1 MLSLCIGL
9 LLPMFDISPLKALVY
24 TAVLYGMISP
34 VLILILLSISNNK
47 TIMEKYTNP
56 FMTNIGGIAALLL
69 MSASAVLTLYFT
81 FLR

>member
-1 MLSLCIGL
+1 
-9 LLPMFDISPLKALVY
+9 
-24 TAVLYGMISP
+24 MISP